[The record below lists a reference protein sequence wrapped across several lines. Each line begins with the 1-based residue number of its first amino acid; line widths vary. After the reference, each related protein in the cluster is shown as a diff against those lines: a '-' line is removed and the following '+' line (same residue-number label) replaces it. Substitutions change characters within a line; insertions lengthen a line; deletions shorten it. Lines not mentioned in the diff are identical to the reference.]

1 MPHDILDEYDRME
14 LGAYAL
20 TDRRP
25 FAPPGTKPKW
35 TRTRPFDVTH
45 VKLDLTFKRLEDRTF
60 NGLCATSIKAVK
72 DGAQHLTFDAVKLKI
87 ESVQD
92 SRGNNLV
99 FDYDDAKLTVTL
111 LKPVPRGLDETIV
124 VRYTCTNPP
133 LGLYWILPNKDYP
146 HERTEVWSQGQDEDN
161 RHWFPCIDEPI
172 EKATS
177 ELIVTV
183 PQGFETLSN
192 GKLVARKDDK
202 TTTTFHWLQEI
213 PHSIYL
219 VTLVIGKY
227 TILREDCDGIPLE
240 YYVPPGREEDGKRS
254 FSKTAKM
261 LRFFV
266 NKLGVPYPYV
276 KYAQIIV
283 TNFTWGGMEN
293 TSATTLTDL
302 TLHDVRAHLDFR
314 SEPLVAHELSHMWIG
329 DLVTCKT
336 WSQAWLHE
344 GSASYLDPCFVESEE
359 GRDEFAYR
367 MLEEAEQYMQEDAT
381 LYRRPIVTNLYDLP
395 THLFDAHLYPG
406 GAWRLH
412 MLRHVV
418 GDAAWWRVL
427 HHFLTQH
434 AKGVVETVDLQRS
447 VEAVTGDPMDSFFNQ
462 WIYKAGYPEFKVSQS
477 WEAED
482 RTLKVTVTQTQKE
495 DDVTPAVFEVPAD
508 FVVTTEK
515 GNATFKLQVNQREQT
530 FYLPVAEKPLMVE
543 FDPGCWV
550 LMKLDFDRPETML
563 VHQLKHAKEAMS
575 RIEAAKTLA
584 TKGTPTAIEA
594 LKETVLRDP
603 FWGVQ
608 AQAAKA
614 LGTVPGELA
623 LQALVACTKVKH
635 PKARRAVAAA
645 LGNYKD
651 ERAAEAL
658 LPLSKKDD
666 SYFVEAEAATSLGK
680 TKSPKAFAALEAA
693 LAKDSFR
700 EVIRLGVLAGLAE
713 LDDDRGI
720 PLAIR
725 WSTYGKPYP
734 VRVGAL
740 SALGRLGKYREQRKD
755 ILDAIVTVFKEPF
768 DALSWRPYVAAI
780 AALST
785 RGHPDAMPY
794 LQQVATSDPRPSFRR
809 RAERAIQAISVG
821 KDRGEELKKLRDD
834 VEKMD
839 RENVKLRDRLTKLE
853 ATLKPQASIKP
864 KKQAKAAKPRK
875 S

>member
-1 MPHDILDEYDRME
+1 
-14 LGAYAL
+14 
-20 TDRRP
+20 
-25 FAPPGTKPKW
+25 
-35 TRTRPFDVTH
+35 
-45 VKLDLTFKRLEDRTF
+45 
-60 NGLCATSIKAVK
+60 
-72 DGAQHLTFDAVKLKI
+72 
-87 ESVQD
+87 
-92 SRGNNLV
+92 
-99 FDYDDAKLTVTL
+99 
-111 LKPVPRGLDETIV
+111 
-124 VRYTCTNPP
+124 
-133 LGLYWILPNKDYP
+133 
-146 HERTEVWSQGQDEDN
+146 
-161 RHWFPCIDEPI
+161 
-172 EKATS
+172 
-177 ELIVTV
+177 
-183 PQGFETLSN
+183 
-192 GKLVARKDDK
+192 
-202 TTTTFHWLQEI
+202 
-213 PHSIYL
+213 
-219 VTLVIGKY
+219 
-227 TILREDCDGIPLE
+227 
-240 YYVPPGREEDGKRS
+240 
-254 FSKTAKM
+254 
-261 LRFFV
+261 
-266 NKLGVPYPYV
+266 
-276 KYAQIIV
+276 
-283 TNFTWGGMEN
+283 
-293 TSATTLTDL
+293 
-302 TLHDVRAHLDFR
+302 
-314 SEPLVAHELSHMWIG
+314 
-329 DLVTCKT
+329 
-336 WSQAWLHE
+336 
-344 GSASYLDPCFVESEE
+344 
-359 GRDEFAYR
+359 
-367 MLEEAEQYMQEDAT
+367 
-381 LYRRPIVTNLYDLP
+381 
-395 THLFDAHLYPG
+395 
-406 GAWRLH
+406 
-412 MLRHVV
+412 
-418 GDAAWWRVL
+418 
-427 HHFLTQH
+427 
-434 AKGVVETVDLQRS
+434 
-447 VEAVTGDPMDSFFNQ
+447 
-462 WIYKAGYPEFKVSQS
+462 
-477 WEAED
+477 
-482 RTLKVTVTQTQKE
+482 
-495 DDVTPAVFEVPAD
+495 
-508 FVVTTEK
+508 
-515 GNATFKLQVNQREQT
+515 
-530 FYLPVAEKPLMVE
+530 
-543 FDPGCWV
+543 
-550 LMKLDFDRPETML
+550 
-563 VHQLKHAKEAMS
+563 LKHAKEAMS

-734 VRVGAL
+734 GRVGAL

-864 KKQAKAAKPRK
+864 KKQAKAGKPRK

>member
-1 MPHDILDEYDRME
+1 MPHDIHDEYDKME
-14 LGAYAL
+14 FGAYAL

-45 VKLDLTFKRLEDRTF
+45 VKLDLTFKRLEDRTCSGF
-60 NGLCATSIKAVK
+60 CATSIKAVK
-72 DGAQHLTFDAVKLKI
+72 DGARQLTFDAIKLKI
-87 ESVQD
+87 DSVQD
-92 SRGNNLV
+92 SRGNNLTY
-99 FDYDDAKLTVTL
+99 DYDDAKLTVTL
-111 LKPVPRGLDETIV
+111 LKPVPHGLDETIV
-124 VRYTCTNPP
+124 IRYTCTNPP
-133 LGLYWILPNKDYP
+133 AGLYWILPSKDYP
-146 HERTEVWSQGQDEDN
+146 NERTEVWSQGQDEDN
-161 RHWFPCIDEPI
+161 RYWFPCVDEPI

-177 ELIVTV
+177 EIIVTV

-192 GKLVARKDDK
+192 GRLVARKDNK
-202 TTTTFHWLQEI
+202 TTSTFHWLQEV

-219 VTLVIGKY
+219 ITLVVGKFA
-227 TILREDCDGIPLE
+227 ILREDCDGIPLE
-240 YYVPPGREEDGKRS
+240 YYVPPGREEEAKRS

-261 LRFFV
+261 IRFFV
-266 NKLGVPYPYV
+266 DKLSVPYPYV
-276 KYAQIIV
+276 KYAQIV
-283 TNFTWGGMEN
+283 VSNFTFGGMEN
-293 TSATTLTDL
+293 TSATTLTDA
-302 TLHDVRAHLDFR
+302 TLHDARAHLDFR
-314 SEPLVAHELSHMWIG
+314 SEPLVAHELSHMWFG

-344 GSASYLDPCFVESEE
+344 GSASYLDPCFVEFDE
-359 GRDEFAYR
+359 GRDEFVYR
-367 MLEEAEQYMQEDAT
+367 MLEEAEQYTQEDAT
-381 LYRRPIVTNLYDLP
+381 LYRRPIVTNVYDLP
-395 THLFDAHLYPG
+395 LHLFDAHLYPG

-412 MLRHVV
+412 MLRHIV
-418 GDAAWWRVL
+418 GDEVWWRIL
-427 HHFLTQH
+427 HHFLTQN
-434 AKGVVETVDLQRS
+434 AKGVVETVDFQRS

-462 WIYKAGYPEFKVSQS
+462 WIFRAGYPEFKVSQS
-477 WEAED
+477 WEADE
-482 RTLKVTVTQTQKE
+482 RTLKLTVTQTQKE
-495 DDVTPAVFEVPAD
+495 DDVTPAAFEVPID
-508 FVVTTEK
+508 VVVTTEK

-543 FDPGCWV
+543 FDPGYWV
-550 LMKLDFDRPETML
+550 LMKLDFDRPEPML
-563 VHQLKHAKEAMS
+563 SHQLKHAKEAMS

-584 TKGTPTAIEA
+584 AKGTPTAIDA
-594 LKETVLRDP
+594 LKEATLKDP

-623 LQALVACTKVKH
+623 LQALVACTKVMH

-658 LPLSKKDD
+658 LPLLKKDD

-713 LDDDRGI
+713 LDDERGI
-720 PLAIR
+720 PLATS
-725 WSTYGKPYP
+725 WSAYGKPYQ
-734 VRVGAL
+734 VRIGAL

-755 ILDAIVTVFKEPF
+755 ILDAITAVFKEPF
-768 DALSWRPYVAAI
+768 DARSWRPYAAAI

-785 RGHPDAMPY
+785 RGHPDAVPH
-794 LQQVATSDPRPSFRR
+794 LQGVASSDPRANFRR
-809 RAERAIQAISVG
+809 RAERAIQTISIG

-853 ATLKPQASIKP
+853 STLKPSTATKT
-864 KKQAKAAKPRK
+864 KKQAKAKKRHK
-875 S
+875 R